1 MKLCH
6 KKENIHKKSYIDDL
20 TLLEKISLSKLVE
33 KERMIGPLDWHDRFN
48 LTLPS
53 SHSILQHQLVDLT
66 QYTKEHFMVLNS
78 KKTKCIPFINS
89 RTKDFIPQ
97 LSIEE
102 GKHIEVIYQLK
113 LVGVVIT
120 SDLTWNAH
128 INYTVSRVNKTLWQ
142 LVRFRKLGASRP
154 KLITFYVMKIRSVL
168 MFAAVCF
175 HSSLTIE
182 LSEKLELKQ
191 RRSLAVILGSQ
202 YRSYSHALDLTS
214 LPRLDTLRSEACQKW
229 AIKTQMNPL
238 HSDLFPLNTSTIET
252 RFRKKF
258 LEYKCHTVKF
268 YKSAVPSMT
277 RDLNS
282 NTSAWIVY

>member
-1 MKLCH
+1 M
-6 KKENIHKKSYIDDL
+6 
-20 TLLEKISLSKLVE
+20 
-33 KERMIGPLDWHDRFN
+33 ERMIGPLDWHDRFN

-53 SHSILQHQLVDLT
+53 SHSILQHQLLDLT
-66 QYTKEHFMVLNS
+66 QYTKEHFLVLNS

-142 LVRFRKLGASRP
+142 LVKFRKLGASRA
-154 KLITFYVMKIRSVL
+154 KLITFYVLKIRSVL

-175 HSSLTIE
+175 HSSLTI
-182 LSEKLELKQ
+182 
-191 RRSLAVILGSQ
+191 
-202 YRSYSHALDLTS
+202 
-214 LPRLDTLRSEACQKW
+214 
-229 AIKTQMNPL
+229 
-238 HSDLFPLNTSTIET
+238 
-252 RFRKKF
+252 
-258 LEYKCHTVKF
+258 
-268 YKSAVPSMT
+268 
-277 RDLNS
+277 
-282 NTSAWIVY
+282 